1 MNSQE
6 ILTQA
11 KYKLPIINVVVTD
24 MTYGF
29 IKYAQLEAFKDEFG
43 VYIQYA
49 DWAKSSEGLVA
60 ISFKASNK
68 EELDYAFAE
77 S

>member
-1 MNSQE
+1 MNNQE

-29 IKYAQLEAFKDEFG
+29 IKYAQLEEFKDEFG